1 MAASQEYMDKMQL
14 RQNYRNFWHTDL
26 MGTIQADTPCIL
38 SLSLSLTFSL
48 YKHRYTLFCIYVC
61 MYVYGI
67 SFLLIRLCFSVC
79 VFVQI
84 AALRFFGKCYLDL
97 LNLNFELELVDLDC
111 VVDFWVF
118 EGLFW
123 LWLGF
128 LTLVDFVNSFWSL
141 WNFWMLFNS
150 CFFDDMNGW
159 LGLLTPA
166 LSGRLNWIATLK
178 FRSNFWVIVLI
189 YVCYDVKLG
198 VWYGFMN
205 SIWIW

>member
-38 SLSLSLTFSL
+38 SLSLLLSLCTNTDIHCFV
-48 YKHRYTLFCIYVC
+48 YMYVC
-61 MYVYGI
+61 MCMEFLFCWYGCV
-67 SFLLIRLCFSVC
+67 FLC

-84 AALRFFGKCYLDL
+84 AALRFFGKWYLDL

-141 WNFWMLFNS
+141 WKFLNAIL
-150 CFFDDMNGW
+150 C
-159 LGLLTPA
+159 LLLWWYERMVGFTDHGIKRPIQ
-166 LSGRLNWIATLK
+166 LN
-178 FRSNFWVIVLI
+178 
-189 YVCYDVKLG
+189 CYIKV
-198 VWYGFMN
+198 
-205 SIWIW
+205 

>member
-1 MAASQEYMDKMQL
+1 MQL

-67 SFLLIRLCFSVC
+67 SFLLIRLCFSAC

-118 EGLFW
+118 EELFW
-123 LWLGF
+123 LWLGI
-128 LTLVDFVNSFWSL
+128 DI
-141 WNFWMLFNS
+141 
-150 CFFDDMNGW
+150 GW
-159 LGLLTPA
+159 L
-166 LSGRLNWIATLK
+166 RE
-178 FRSNFWVIVLI
+178 FVLI
-189 YVCYDVKLG
+189 SVKIFECY
-198 VWYGFMN
+198 FMPASLMIWTDGWVYWPRHKAAD
-205 SIWIW
+205 SIELLH